1 MTRDVQPPNPYRS
14 PLANLT
20 QGLPRNRPQGSRSG
34 LGIASFVIGIA
45 AWLLEFTT
53 VWLTFSDKM
62 AATPFAGFGIL
73 GGLVLSLVG
82 GAMAL
87 GGLSQRDRGK
97 AYPVLGLALNA
108 LVILVMCGLT
118 VVNSL

>member
-1 MTRDVQPPNPYRS
+1 M
-14 PLANLT
+14 
-20 QGLPRNRPQGSRSG
+20 
-34 LGIASFVIGIA
+34 IGIA
-45 AWLLEFTT
+45 AWLLEFGT
-53 VWLTFSDKM
+53 VWLTFISDKM

-97 AYPVLGLALNA
+97 AYPILGLALNA

-118 VVNSL
+118 VVNNLRRP